1 MDFQLRRQEDTTR
14 ERRRLRKGMYL
25 LPSLFTM
32 GNIAAGYYAIL
43 QALQGS
49 GKDFWYFD
57 NAAIRSGHPVRHFDL
72 EAVAIGSH
80 GGEIEPS
87 DDVGPVGAKARGRI
101 GQGQRQD
108 PAGVTVAPARQGTS
122 VA

>member
-49 GKDFWYFD
+49 GKDFWHFD
-57 NAAIRSGHPVRHFDL
+57 N
-72 EAVAIGSH
+72 
-80 GGEIEPS
+80 
-87 DDVGPVGAKARGRI
+87 
-101 GQGQRQD
+101 
-108 PAGVTVAPARQGTS
+108 
-122 VA
+122 